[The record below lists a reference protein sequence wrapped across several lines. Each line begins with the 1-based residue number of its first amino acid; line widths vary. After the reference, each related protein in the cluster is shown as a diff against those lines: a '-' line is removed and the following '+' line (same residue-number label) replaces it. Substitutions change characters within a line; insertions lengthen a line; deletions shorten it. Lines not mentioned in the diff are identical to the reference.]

1 MDTGHHHPP
10 YLTSPAPF
18 QTAAMLRSAAAVLLS
33 LSAVAAVPHSDAGK
47 VEVVFYSEWRPP
59 ELFAFPSVR
68 CAGRWRRQIAAC
80 SLSRPQSARAVH
92 PPRVLVWSCARAGEC
107 I

>member
-1 MDTGHHHPP
+1 
-10 YLTSPAPF
+10 
-18 QTAAMLRSAAAVLLS
+18 MLRSAAAVLLS

-47 VEVVFYSEWRPP
+47 VEVVFYSESRPP

-68 CAGRWRRQIAAC
+68 CAGRWRRQIAAF
-80 SLSRPQSARAVH
+80 SFRPQAVRAVH

>member
-1 MDTGHHHPP
+1 
-10 YLTSPAPF
+10 
-18 QTAAMLRSAAAVLLS
+18 MLRSAAAVLLS

-59 ELFAFPSVR
+59 ELFTFPS
-68 CAGRWRRQIAAC
+68 AAPADGDARLRV
-80 SLSRPQSARAVH
+80 LSFRPQAVRAVH